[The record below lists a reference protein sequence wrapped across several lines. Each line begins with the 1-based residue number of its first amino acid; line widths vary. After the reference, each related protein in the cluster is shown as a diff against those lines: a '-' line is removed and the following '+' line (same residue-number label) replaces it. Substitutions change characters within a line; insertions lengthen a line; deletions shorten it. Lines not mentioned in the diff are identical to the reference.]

1 MNPQGQEILDQLSQ
15 VSHQRDLRAR
25 DALLNAR
32 VVAVKRYQHLRFQT
46 TYADLLAGTKYRKAA
61 QFFLDDLY
69 GPSDFTRRD
78 AQFARVIPALI
89 RLFPAEIVATVK
101 ALAEL
106 HALSEQLDTAMGQVV
121 PDGAIGLDDHAAYAT
136 AWRAVGMA
144 QQRSQ
149 QIALTQRVGTALD
162 AYTRNP
168 LLRHTLRLM
177 RGPARMAGLSELQ
190 AFLELGFD
198 TFREMRG
205 AKPFLDIIVERETA
219 FARRMFEAEPM
230 P

>member
-1 MNPQGQEILDQLSQ
+1 MNPQGQAILDHLQQ
-15 VSHQRDLRAR
+15 VNHERGLRAR
-25 DALLNAR
+25 DSALHAR
-32 VVAVKRYQHLRFQT
+32 VVSVKHYQHLRFQT

-69 GPSDFTRRD
+69 GPVDFTRRD
-78 AQFARVIPALI
+78 TQFARVVPALI
-89 RLFPAEIVATVK
+89 RLFPAEIVMTVK

-106 HALSEQLDTAMGQVV
+106 HALSEQLDTAMGQSMA
-121 PDGAIGLDDHAAYAT
+121 DGPVDHASYAS
-136 AWRAVGMA
+136 AWRSVGMCA
-144 QQRSQ
+144 QRLQ
-149 QIALTQRVGTALD
+149 QIALTQRVGLALD

-190 AFLELGFD
+190 GFLETGFD

-205 AKPFLDIIVERETA
+205 AKPFLDIIVERETQ
-219 FARRMFEAEPM
+219 FARKLFSTEPW